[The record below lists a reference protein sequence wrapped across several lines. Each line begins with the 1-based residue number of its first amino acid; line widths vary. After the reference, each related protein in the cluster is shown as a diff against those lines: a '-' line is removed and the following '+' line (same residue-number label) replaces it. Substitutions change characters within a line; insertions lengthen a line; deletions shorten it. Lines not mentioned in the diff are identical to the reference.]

1 MQERVGAP
9 AVVERRPAHDHE
21 SEGLVEFARCSV
33 LLIDVNRERATKA
46 ILRMA
51 IAYDWHVTRSSDPY
65 AVTN

>member
-46 ILRMA
+46 ILRMGDHQPSVA
-51 IAYDWHVTRSSDPY
+51 LS
-65 AVTN
+65 AVRRFQK